1 MMILSLAAIFPWS
14 RCCAARRLRKGEDHA
29 MEME

>member
-14 RCCAARRLRKGEDHA
+14 RCCAARRLRKA
-29 MEME
+29 KTTQW